1 MSVTDKFSKAITL
14 IAGSI
19 KWSGSQWAY
28 RLLRRLLLLNWGL
41 PYALISD
48 RDRRFIGQLWQQ
60 ILKELKVDLL
70 YSTAWHPQT
79 DD

>member
-1 MSVTDKFSKAITL
+1 MTIDFILALPKTAAGEDCCMSVTDKFSKAITL

-19 KWSGSQWAY
+19 KWSGPQWAY

-48 RDRRFIGQLWQQ
+48 RDRRFIGQL
-60 ILKELKVDLL
+60 
-70 YSTAWHPQT
+70 
-79 DD
+79 